1 MKPLAD
7 VAMQTEVINGHL
19 IEVTI
24 GGHTEYLTASMLGA
38 AKRKLASVT
47 SCGWVNVNGLRLDE
61 SQVDHCI
68 GMTSRHSRI
77 RA

>member
-19 IEVTI
+19 IEVMI

-47 SCGWVNVNGLRLDE
+47 SRGWVNVNGLRLVE

-68 GMTSRHSRI
+68 GALGRWS
-77 RA
+77 A